1 MENKKD
7 GLDKCMDEHLI
18 IIGLPSKKE
27 ENKVRKHLKDE
38 LIKGV
43 NNE

>member
-1 MENKKD
+1 MKNKKD
-7 GLDKCMDEHLI
+7 GLDKWMDEHLI

-38 LIKGV
+38 LIKEV
-43 NNE
+43 IND